1 MPPIPPLFKLAIEPR
16 GSITCTQPSPRVYLL
31 TFDSA
36 PDNRLTPDFCAA
48 FLLALDIVDR
58 RFDKGVIVT
67 TSAIPKFYSNGL
79 DFESV
84 FKSKS
89 FFPESLYPL
98 WKRLLTYPMPTIALI
113 NGHAFAA
120 GMMTAMM
127 HDYRFMNPH
136 RGFLCLNELEFGAS
150 LKAPMSSIFRQKL
163 PSPNTYRTIV
173 LEAKRFNALEALQEG
188 IVDGLGMVPEGL
200 KFIQEMGLVDKAKS
214 GVYGQLKAEMWRET
228 VAYLDDYV
236 GSEKLIEER
245 MRGEERLQERSERR
259 VAEWEKSK
267 DQKGAKL

>member
-1 MPPIPPLFKLAIEPR
+1 MSPIPALFKVTTEPE

-36 PDNRLTPDFCAA
+36 PDNRLTPEFCAA
-48 FLLALDIVDR
+48 FLLALDIIDHR
-58 RFDKGVIVT
+58 HEKGVVVT
-67 TSAIPKFYSNGL
+67 TSAIAKFYSNGL
-79 DFESV
+79 DFESA
-84 FKSKS
+84 FKSMS
-89 FFPESLYPL
+89 FFPASLYPL
-98 WKRLLTYPMPTIALI
+98 WKRLLTYPMPTVALI

-120 GMMTAMM
+120 GIMTAMM

-163 PSPNTYRTIV
+163 PNPNTYRTMV

-188 IVDGLGMVPEGL
+188 IVDGLGMVPEVL
-200 KFIQEMGLVDKAKS
+200 KFIQEMGLVEKAKS

-228 VAYLDDYV
+228 VGYLDDYA
-236 GSEKLIEER
+236 GSEKMIEES
-245 MRGEERLQERSERR
+245 MRGEERRKERGEKR
-259 VAEWEKSK
+259 VEEWEKLK